1 MKSLLVSALMLLY
14 ACAVAAERPNLIFIL
29 CDDLAQGDLG
39 CYGQKL
45 IQTPHLDRMA
55 AEGTKFPQ
63 LYSGTTVCAPS
74 RSSLMTGL
82 HTGHCPIRANREVQ
96 PEGQKPLPEETIT
109 VAQVLKSAGY
119 ATPCMGKW
127 GMGMFDTSG
136 SPLKK
141 GFDHFYGYNCQRHA
155 HSYFPKY
162 LWNGDQRVEL
172 DGKTYAQDLIQ
183 EDVEKWVRAN
193 AAQPFFLY
201 YAITLPHGKFEIDEL
216 GIYADKPW
224 TNLQKT
230 YAAMVTRLDSDV
242 GRLMALL
249 DELKIDQNTLVVLA
263 GDNGASFD
271 PKSEVG
277 RLFDQDM
284 GGKLRGFKRGL
295 YEGALRQAGIA
306 RWPGRVPAGAISEEP
321 WAFWDFLPTA
331 AALAG
336 AKLPE
341 GQSFDG
347 IDVSALLKG
356 GKAPERELFYWE
368 LHEGTSIQAVR
379 FDGHWKAVKNGPK
392 AKVELYDLSVDGS
405 ESKDLAAVHPDK
417 VTQAESLMAASRTE
431 HPDWPLVDKPKGKG
445 KAKQGKAKAK

>member
-1 MKSLLVSALMLLY
+1 
-14 ACAVAAERPNLIFIL
+14 
-29 CDDLAQGDLG
+29 
-39 CYGQKL
+39 
-45 IQTPHLDRMA
+45 
-55 AEGTKFPQ
+55 
-63 LYSGTTVCAPS
+63 
-74 RSSLMTGL
+74 
-82 HTGHCPIRANREVQ
+82 
-96 PEGQKPLPEETIT
+96 
-109 VAQVLKSAGY
+109 
-119 ATPCMGKW
+119 MGKW

-155 HSYFPKY
+155 HNYFPKY
-162 LWNGDQRVEL
+162 LWNDDQRVVL
-172 DGKTYAQDLIQ
+172 HGKTYAQDLIQ
-183 EDVEKWVRAN
+183 EDVEKWVRAH
-193 AAQPFFLY
+193 AAKPFFLY

-224 TNLQKT
+224 TDLQKT
-230 YAAMVTRLDSDV
+230 YAAMVTRLDRDV
-242 GRLMALL
+242 GRLMDLL
-249 DELKIDQNTLVVLA
+249 VELKIDQNTLVILA

-306 RWPGRVPAGAISEEP
+306 HWPGQVPAGAISEEP
-321 WAFWDFLPTA
+321 WAFWDYLPTA

-336 AKLPE
+336 ATLPE
-341 GQSFDG
+341 GQNFDG

-356 GKAPERELFYWE
+356 GKATDRDLFYWE
-368 LHEGTSIQAVR
+368 LHEGTSLQAVR
-379 FDGHWKAVKNGPK
+379 FDGHWKAVKNGPM
-392 AKVELYDLSVDGS
+392 AKVELYDLSADAS
-405 ESKDLAAVHPDK
+405 ESMDLATVHPDK
-417 VTQAESLMAASRTE
+417 VTQAEALMAASRTE

>member
-1 MKSLLVSALMLLY
+1 MKFLLVCALMILS
-14 ACAVAAERPNLIFIL
+14 AGAAAADRPNLIFIL

-55 AEGTKFPQ
+55 AEGTRFPQ

-119 ATPCMGKW
+119 ATACMGKW

-162 LWNGDQRVEL
+162 LWNDDQRVEL

-183 EDVEKWVRAN
+183 EDVEKWVRAH
-193 AAQPFFLY
+193 AAKPFFLY

-224 TNLQKT
+224 TDLQKT
-230 YAAMVTRLDSDV
+230 YAAMVTRLDRDV
-242 GRLMALL
+242 GRLMDLL
-249 DELKIDQNTLVVLA
+249 VELKIDQNTLVILA

-306 RWPGRVPAGAISEEP
+306 HWPGQVPAGAISEEP
-321 WAFWDFLPTA
+321 WAFWDYLPTA

-336 AKLPE
+336 ATLPE
-341 GQSFDG
+341 GQNFDG
-347 IDVSALLKG
+347 FDVSALLKG
-356 GKAPERELFYWE
+356 SKATDRDLFYWE
-368 LHEGTSIQAVR
+368 LHEGTSLQAVR
-379 FDGHWKAVKNGPK
+379 FDGHWKAMKNGPK
-392 AKVELYDLSVDGS
+392 AKVELYDLSVDAS
-405 ESKDLAAVHPDK
+405 ESNDLATVHPDK
-417 VTQAESLMAASRTE
+417 VTRAEALMAASRTA

>member
-1 MKSLLVSALMLLY
+1 MKFLLVCALMILS
-14 ACAVAAERPNLIFIL
+14 AGAAAADRPNLIFIL

-55 AEGTKFPQ
+55 AEGTRFPQ

-109 VAQVLKSAGY
+109 VAQALKSAGY
-119 ATPCMGKW
+119 ATACMGKW

-162 LWNGDQRVEL
+162 LWNDDQRVEL

-183 EDVEKWVRAN
+183 EDVEKWVRAH
-193 AAQPFFLY
+193 AAKPFFLY

-216 GIYADKPW
+216 GIYEDKPW
-224 TNLQKT
+224 TDLQKT
-230 YAAMVTRLDSDV
+230 YAAMVTRLDRDV
-242 GRLMALL
+242 GRLMDLL
-249 DELKIDQNTLVVLA
+249 VELKIDQNTLVILA

-306 RWPGRVPAGAISEEP
+306 HWPGQVPAGAISEEP
-321 WAFWDFLPTA
+321 WAFWDYLPTA

-336 AKLPE
+336 ATLPE
-341 GQSFDG
+341 GQNFDG

-356 GKAPERELFYWE
+356 GKATDRDLFYWE

-379 FDGHWKAVKNGPK
+379 FDGHWKAVKNGPR
-392 AKVELYDLSVDGS
+392 AKVELYDLSVDAS
-405 ESKDLAAVHPDK
+405 ESNDLATVHPDK
-417 VTQAESLMAASRTE
+417 VTQAEALMATSRTE

>member
-1 MKSLLVSALMLLY
+1 MKFLLVCALMILS
-14 ACAVAAERPNLIFIL
+14 AGAAAADRPNLIFIL

-55 AEGTKFPQ
+55 AEGTRFPQ
-63 LYSGTTVCAPS
+63 LYSGTSVCAPS

-119 ATPCMGKW
+119 ATACMGKW

-155 HSYFPKY
+155 HNYFPKY
-162 LWNGDQRVEL
+162 LWNDDQRVVL
-172 DGKTYAQDLIQ
+172 HGKTYAQDLIQ
-183 EDVEKWVRAN
+183 EDVEKWVRAH
-193 AAQPFFLY
+193 AAKPFFLY

-224 TNLQKT
+224 TDLQKT
-230 YAAMVTRLDSDV
+230 YAAMVTRLDRDV
-242 GRLMALL
+242 GRLMDLL
-249 DELKIDQNTLVVLA
+249 VELKIDQNTLVILA

-306 RWPGRVPAGAISEEP
+306 HWPGQVPAGAISEEP
-321 WAFWDFLPTA
+321 WAFWDYLPTA

-336 AKLPE
+336 ATLPE

-392 AKVELYDLSVDGS
+392 SKVELYDLSVDAS
-405 ESKDLAAVHPDK
+405 ESNDLATVHPDK
-417 VTQAESLMAASRTE
+417 VTQAEALMATSRTE